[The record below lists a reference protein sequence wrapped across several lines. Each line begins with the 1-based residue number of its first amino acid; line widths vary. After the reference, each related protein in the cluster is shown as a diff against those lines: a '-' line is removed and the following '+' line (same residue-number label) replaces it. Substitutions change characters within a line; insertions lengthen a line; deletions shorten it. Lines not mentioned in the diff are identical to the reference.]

1 MHIHVKIRLMN
12 HLYYATG
19 NESKF
24 NEAKYFME
32 EAYPTINLDRLHI
45 NIPEIQ
51 SDNPEDILAH
61 KVEFVR
67 QQTNVPFVVDDA
79 SFYTERFPKFPGA
92 YAKFINESLGHE
104 GWRRLFDDGDS
115 IRAVARLALY
125 NFGDL
130 ATFEGSLEGV
140 LDLSKQPGTD
150 ESFTLNKHFI
160 LPNGQTLEE
169 SLIDPGFYGHR
180 RLALHDLG
188 EYLIGVDDVSRVS
201 KKAIGDRWS
210 ARASGWQ
217 QLIEDEDSYV
227 NHEDNYERVNTL
239 IRKYAPMVSGS
250 ALEVGCGTG
259 EAGRILKSSNPSL
272 NLLATDISSGM
283 LDEARKQSEREGL
296 EIEYKKVDITSDEFT
311 KNSFNMVISRG
322 VVVSHLPKSN
332 IFDFLESAAVRTAN
346 NGYLL
351 FDFIQDTTVGEIEK
365 PIDSKNEFTLDQMDE
380 IMSHFGMTRVDDAGN
395 DKMRVRVAC
404 YQKLGNAEK

>member
-1 MHIHVKIRLMN
+1 MHIYVKIFSMN

-19 NESKF
+19 NENKF

-32 EAYPTINLDRLHI
+32 EAYPTVNLDRLHI
-45 NIPEIQ
+45 DIPEIQ
-51 SDNPEDILAH
+51 SGNPEDILNH
-61 KVEFVR
+61 KIEFVR
-67 QQTNVPFVVDDA
+67 QQTNVPFIVDDA
-79 SFYTERFPKFPGA
+79 SFYTERFPDFPGA
-92 YAKFINESLGHE
+92 YAKFVNESLGYE

-130 ATFEGSLEGV
+130 ATFEGSLEGT
-140 LDLSKQPGTD
+140 LNLSRQPGAN
-150 ESFTLNKHFI
+150 ENFTLNKYFT
-160 LPNGQTLEE
+160 LPDGQTLED
-169 SLIDPGFYGHR
+169 SLINPGFYNHR
-180 RLALHDLG
+180 RLALRNLG
-188 EYLIGVDDVSRVS
+188 EYLIGVGDVSRAS
-201 KKAIGDRWS
+201 KEAIGDRWS
-210 ARASGWQ
+210 TRASGWQ

-227 NHEDNYERVNTL
+227 NYEDNYERVNTL

-272 NLLATDISSGM
+272 ALLATDISGGM
-283 LDEARKQSEREGL
+283 LDEARKQSEYEGL

-311 KNSFNMVISRG
+311 KNSFNMVLSRG

-332 IFDFLESAAVRTAN
+332 IFDFLESAAVHTAD